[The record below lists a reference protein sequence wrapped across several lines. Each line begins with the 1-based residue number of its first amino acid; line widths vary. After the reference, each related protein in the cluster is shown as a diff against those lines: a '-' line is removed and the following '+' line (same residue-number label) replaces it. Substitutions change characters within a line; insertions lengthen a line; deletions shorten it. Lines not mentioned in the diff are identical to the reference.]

1 MKSKIVKSS
10 DAIVFDG
17 ELEHIRG
24 LFDRIRKDT
33 KIIKVISLK
42 NLYDQSKNTSLP
54 TKKRVEILIDA
65 LLTGTSYEEYLTSRK
80 VRFMRVK
87 SMGDALLKRRQQR
100 LQDDEFFKM
109 RKIDQK
115 TRIESSNLELT
126 LLLDE
131 IKTYIEIVNTSLEYI
146 RSACFNIKSTIAT
159 FREYLADD

>member
-1 MKSKIVKSS
+1 MKSKEVKDGIIV
-10 DAIVFDG
+10 DR
-17 ELEHIRG
+17 ELDDVRD
-24 LFDRIRKDT
+24 LFENIRKDT

-42 NLYDQSKNTSLP
+42 NIYDQSKNTSLP
-54 TKKRVEILIDA
+54 TKKRVEILVDA
-65 LLTGTSYEEYLTSRK
+65 LLTGTAYEEYLTSRK
-80 VRFMRVK
+80 IRFMRVK
-87 SMGDALLKRRQQR
+87 SKGDALLKRRQQH
-100 LQDDEFFKM
+100 LQDEEFFKL

-126 LLLDE
+126 LLLEE